1 MCTGRMGRKVRLTCP
16 PKVTLINQASGYK
29 RVRLFSTRA
38 LKPLGTL
45 EYHKKSIQAL
55 IFARDIRAI
64 VNEDDSEDEMTTEE
78 KVERS
83 RWLIVGSQ
91 DNRASVW
98 PLISF
103 EKTG

>member
-1 MCTGRMGRKVRLTCP
+1 MGWEVCPLCTQTTESDTHLCV
-16 PKVTLINQASGYK
+16 IE
-29 RVRLFSTRA
+29 RVRLFSTKT
-38 LKPLGTL
+38 LKTLGTL

-55 IFARDIRAI
+55 IFARDISAI